1 MVDEAEENEGQ
12 LSEVASRK
20 TAGQVTPGDAVA
32 GHPTDRNV
40 QEGAAGPNARTGDEP
55 IASRDS
61 AEDYD
66 VSDPD
71 PEAIVDEEQAPINPE
86 TSEEADQDQYPRVQD
101 VEEDRA

>member
-1 MVDEAEENEGQ
+1 MATEPDENEGQ

-55 IASRDS
+55 IASQETD
-61 AEDYD
+61 EDYD

-71 PEAIVDEEQAPINPE
+71 PEAIVDEEQAPTNPE
-86 TSEEADQDQYPRVQD
+86 TSEEADQDQYPHVQD